1 MAAYF
6 ETKDLSVGYHGS
18 CLIHGISLTVQRGE
32 IVTLIGPNGAG
43 KSTIL
48 KTLTKQLEPLGGAAY
63 LDGKS
68 LAQLS
73 YKDLA
78 RQTAVVLT
86 QRVDP
91 ELMTCWDV
99 VAAGRYP
106 YTGRMG
112 LLSAEDEAITAQA
125 MEAVTVLNLAQ
136 RPFSAISDGQRQR
149 VLLARAICQQPQLL
163 VLDEP
168 TSFLDVRHKLE
179 LLALLRKMAREQG
192 ITVLLSLHEIDLAQK
207 VSDKLLCVKGEE
219 ISFFGTPEEVFQE
232 QRIRELYDL
241 EERAYNVA
249 YGSLELPRP
258 QGEPQVLVLSG
269 GGGGIPLFRRLQRE
283 DRPFASAIL
292 YENDVELPLARA
304 LAAQVVTERPF
315 GPMGEAAFDQARQL
329 LECCQEVWAA
339 DFALGPWNQPMA
351 QLLALARQQGKLR
364 QFSGEERA

>member
-1 MAAYF
+1 MAAFF
-6 ETKDLSVGYHGS
+6 ETKALSVGYQGN
-18 CLIHGISLTVQRGE
+18 CLIHGIDLTVERGE

-48 KTLTKQLEPLGGAAY
+48 KTLTKQLEPLGGVVY
-63 LDGKS
+63 LDGRS

-73 YKDLA
+73 YKELA
-78 RQTAVVLT
+78 QQQAVLLT
-86 QRVDP
+86 QRVEP
-91 ELMTCWDV
+91 ELMTCWEV

-112 LLSAEDEAITAQA
+112 LLTAQDEAIGVRA
-125 MEAVTVLNLAQ
+125 MEAMTVLDLAQ

-149 VLLARAICQQPQLL
+149 VLLARAICQEPRLL

-192 ITVLLSLHEIDLAQK
+192 LSVLLSLHEIDLAQK

-219 ISFFGTPEEVFQE
+219 ISFFGTPEEVFQAE
-232 QRIRELYDL
+232 RIQELYEL
-241 EERAYNVA
+241 EPGAYNTA
-249 YGSLELPRP
+249 FGSLELSRP
-258 QGEPQVLVLSG
+258 KGEPQVLVLSG

-283 DRPFASAIL
+283 DRPFAAAIL

-315 GPMGEAAFDQARQL
+315 GPMGQEAFQRARQL
-329 LECCQEVWAA
+329 LERCQEVWAA
-339 DFALGPWNQPMA
+339 ELNLGPWNQPMA
-351 QLLALARQQGKLR
+351 ELVALARQEGKLR
-364 QFSGEERA
+364 AISQEKRA